1 MHFVMTAHISAVKMD
16 AESGYLMDNSVSDG
30 KTVAHA
36 T

>member
-1 MHFVMTAHISAVKMD
+1 MIAHISAVKMD
-16 AESGYLMDNSVSDG
+16 AKSGNIMDNSVSDG